1 MKQFLLTGIRGATS
15 IAAVTLLL
23 LSCTSLD
30 PLVVQSEPVQRIET
44 DDYSIRIE
52 FMDEAYLKALYGGR
66 NNTFIAPDRVL
77 NERFIVFDLELES
90 KSDTYFQ
97 IEHSRIELSYEGRVA
112 RPQNRFHFG
121 LFWEQQDQDLG
132 SSTVHTR
139 RRQNLINET
148 LPPNTLEI
156 ESGSTDGGYLVY
168 RGRFP
173 QYGTAVINV
182 PIRDLSGRPADRH
195 AVEFRF

>member
-1 MKQFLLTGIRGATS
+1 MKQFLLTGIRGAVAT
-15 IAAVTLLL
+15 AALTLLL

-66 NNTFIAPDRVL
+66 DNTFIAPARLL
-77 NERFIVFDLELES
+77 NERFMVFDLEFTS

-97 IEHSRIELSYEGRVA
+97 IEHRSIELSYEGRVA
-112 RPQNRFHFG
+112 NPQNRFHFG
-121 LFWEQQDQDLG
+121 LFWENLDAEAEV
-132 SSTVHTR
+132 STAHAR
-139 RRQNLINET
+139 RRQTLINET
-148 LPPNTLEI
+148 LPPNTIEI
-156 ESGSTDGGYLVY
+156 ERGSEDGGYLVY

-173 QYGTAVINV
+173 QYGTAVIRV
-182 PIRDLSGRPADRH
+182 PVRDLSGRPAETH
-195 AVEFRF
+195 TVEFRF